1 MRAGIGFCA
10 ILILSACGDSSPPP
24 ASPSTSSSSSGSTPK
39 TSEALPKTP
48 AAPTGAAQLDAL
60 TAGEAKSGTCDPEH
74 AAALEKLLGDV
85 EAAAK
90 TDGYDLVSK
99 RTLALSE
106 NSRGVEMTVSGKGTE
121 IQVVAYSAKDVSMDV
136 LAGTGAAS
144 TMRSP
149 LAKAQ
154 TLTLPK
160 AGTTELHY
168 DSRQVTIKPGQPL
181 QVKMTGQGCAALISV
196 VKR

>member
-1 MRAGIGFCA
+1 M
-10 ILILSACGDSSPPP
+10 
-24 ASPSTSSSSSGSTPK
+24 
-39 TSEALPKTP
+39 
-48 AAPTGAAQLDAL
+48 
-60 TAGEAKSGTCDPEH
+60 
-74 AAALEKLLGDV
+74 EKLLGDV

-106 NSRGVEMTVSGKGTE
+106 NSRGVEMTVTGKGTE
-121 IQVVAYSAKDVSMDV
+121 IQVIAYGAKDISMDV

-154 TLTLPK
+154 TVTLPK
-160 AGTTELHY
+160 AGPTELRW